1 MRPQSEFRSAAV
13 LRSADWPSKPAVFF
27 KFLQRIK
34 CIMQDTIKTKG
45 FDIIIYG
52 TNIEKYAIIKMF
64 WKNIFAGT
72 DGCIDRLQS
81 RRTV

>member
-1 MRPQSEFRSAAV
+1 
-13 LRSADWPSKPAVFF
+13 
-27 KFLQRIK
+27 
-34 CIMQDTIKTKG
+34 MQDTIKTKG
-45 FDIIIYG
+45 FDIIIYS

-72 DGCIDRLQS
+72 NGCIDRLQS

>member
-1 MRPQSEFRSAAV
+1 
-13 LRSADWPSKPAVFF
+13 
-27 KFLQRIK
+27 
-34 CIMQDTIKTKG
+34 MQDTIKTKG

-72 DGCIDRLQS
+72 MVVLIGYS
-81 RRTV
+81 RGEQFDEQQRKQRKHSGRFRWRHNGD